1 MPLEF
6 FLEDLI
12 HALKKKK
19 MHLLFKRFALKC
31 RRAFS
36 SYFLA
41 FYHPHLWRTR
51 ARVCFASGSRLEYLR
66 TPSIRGTVIY
76 LTEK

>member
-1 MPLEF
+1 
-6 FLEDLI
+6 
-12 HALKKKK
+12 

-41 FYHPHLWRTR
+41 FHQAARGEPAAPQTFYHPHLWRTR